1 MEDELIT
8 REEAAEMIGVS
19 VKVLRQWAYTN
30 RWNLPYIKKGKDVFY
45 RVKKKKKCIK
55 ARTKYHFHLY

>member
-45 RVKKKKKCIK
+45 RVSDVQKCIK